1 MPASSPFKEL
11 RHRLEPVEARG
22 LELQA
27 EGLPFPSIQVR
38 DAFESAVRAGS
49 VEEATQVVKRAET
62 LLTRATRDWVWIRE
76 LLQHVDELRSI
87 AETIGVDLAHMDLRV
102 GNPRE
107 QLMGE
112 PLSVTSLQKTAAA
125 ATLALA
131 VLSDAVPKFCV
142 HEAEALGVSIRR
154 ARDRGEEVASAVAAF
169 SRLLRSLQE
178 DNLPMAAQRL
188 ADARREVAR
197 IPRAPAVPSMST
209 EEEEEILLEARNLA
223 RHLHRIKG
231 RARDA
236 STAARLMTQVRHA
249 LSEERRTGSPEE
261 EIEELWNE
269 VARLTREK
277 KLAGSGPPLQPGAEP
292 PEDEP
297 EIGPDDGDEEPA
309 DDAEPLEETT
319 ETPGG
324 GDAIAEPGP
333 SLTVEEEPA
342 PVGEPTSGPE
352 APPDPSLDA
361 NAEKETAEKP
371 AEKTPEQIE
380 DERAAARVAFYA
392 AYVPPDP
399 DAPLLGANPSA
410 ATPAQQRRTRSKHHQ

>member
-1 MPASSPFKEL
+1 MPAASPFKEL

-27 EGLPFPSIQVR
+27 EGLPFPTIQVR
-38 DAFESAVRAGS
+38 DAFEAAVRAGS
-49 VEEATQVVKRAET
+49 VEDATQVVKRAET
-62 LLTRATRDWVWIRE
+62 LLSRATRDWVWIRE

-87 AETIGVDLAHMDLRV
+87 AETIGVDLAHMDSRV
-102 GNPRE
+102 GNPRG

-112 PLSVTSLQKTAAA
+112 PLSVASLQKTAAA

-142 HEAEALGVSIRR
+142 HEAEALGVWIRR
-154 ARDRGEEVASAVAAF
+154 ARDRGEEVGPAVLAF

-197 IPRAPAVPSMST
+197 IPRAPAVPSLST

-236 STAARLMTQVRHA
+236 STAVRLMTQVRHA

-261 EIEELWNE
+261 EIEALWNE
-269 VARLTREK
+269 VDRLTREK
-277 KLAGSGPPLQPGAEP
+277 KLAGAGPPLAAGEEGTGEESETAAD
-292 PEDEP
+292 ED
-297 EIGPDDGDEEPA
+297 GEPA
-309 DDAEPLEETT
+309 ADGEPLEEVTDA
-319 ETPGG
+319 PNGA
-324 GDAIAEPGP
+324 DAIPEASLP
-333 SLTVEEEPA
+333 LTVEEEPA
-342 PVGEPTSGPE
+342 PVRAGTAGPE
-352 APPDPSLDA
+352 AEA
-361 NAEKETAEKP
+361 NPTPAEGTEKESV
-371 AEKTPEQIE
+371 EKTPEELE
-380 DERAAARVAFYA
+380 DERSAARVAFYA

-399 DAPLLGANPSA
+399 EAPLLGAYPSK
-410 ATPAQQRRTRSKHHQ
+410 TDPAQQRRARSKHHQ